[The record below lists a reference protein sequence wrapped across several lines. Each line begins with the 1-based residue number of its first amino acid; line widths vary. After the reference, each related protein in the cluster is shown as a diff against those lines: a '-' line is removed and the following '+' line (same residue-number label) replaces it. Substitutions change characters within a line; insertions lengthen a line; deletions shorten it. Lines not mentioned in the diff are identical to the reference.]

1 MASNQQKTNIWID
14 GSQAGATLTE
24 LKKKVSVLNKE
35 IKDLPRNSDAYKAK
49 MNELSQASGAL
60 TQHRNQIKGI
70 GDAYQPA
77 NNGIRGMISQFA
89 PMAGGLALAGA
100 AIGSI
105 VSGIS
110 SWYQNNKL
118 MEKSLSSLQ
127 ALTGASTEDL
137 KFYKA
142 EAIEMGKTSTMS
154 ASQTVEAFKLI
165 GSARPD
171 LLQNKEAL
179 AQVTKETITLA
190 EAAEMDLGAAASSLA
205 GSMNQFN
212 LGAEDSSRIINALAA
227 GSKEGAAEITD
238 VSASIE
244 KFGTV
249 AAANNVT
256 FEESV
261 ALTEL
266 MAEKNIKN
274 AEAGTQLRNVL
285 LNVATASA
293 LPQEAQK
300 AMQQYGVNIELV
312 MNKAIPLKDRLQ
324 ELAKVQKDQT
334 ALVKIFGKENV
345 VAGQTILG
353 NISKFDTLTKAVTGT
368 NTAYEQQRINN
379 DNLDGD
385 LKKMNSAWEGFT
397 LSVGG
402 AGESMRG
409 LVQVGTDVLNWTS
422 DLITGFKE
430 ADSMKLET
438 VFFKLADAMTFG
450 IGPAHDYFEQ
460 MVRINEISMDII
472 DSVKGEV
479 EANVVL
485 TESLAKNNEMLKE
498 GNLTAEEAATINN
511 ENEQIIS
518 ALTEK
523 YPELTANLDLHKL
536 SQKGAIALQK
546 EMNKELLNQAL
557 ASAQAAE
564 AERLLSTVV
573 ENTMKVQTL
582 SAEINRLKKEGGVL
596 NTILIGTKAQE
607 LLESKKLV
615 QDSQKQLMNLGK
627 TMQSVKQNLQGIDF
641 TFGSKF
647 KIESDIIGQS
657 QQKLAEAN
665 KILASTTDPNKKK
678 AIEAFIKGLE
688 ASIKN
693 ASKGQQSALDDLL
706 AKNQQV
712 LDSDEKTTAKLGAN
726 SKKKSDTV
734 KKNADNLAKELAK
747 LIADTEKLASNF
759 SNQTVLDA
767 FTDEKQ
773 KELFALQNS
782 IEEKYRAEIESAMK
796 LMAQKGDIGIK
807 ATEQYNR
814 LIALED
820 EEYEKGKADIEEKY
834 RKEKYAKDYE
844 NEKNANLQFL
854 AQQNSLQ
861 DAIVDLKVT
870 KAKAALSAVRDGDLA
885 GYAQAKAD
893 LEKALKE
900 QADLEKTRKLEAL
913 MDQRDDGIIS
923 VEEFNLR
930 KEELELQH
938 QQNIVDI
945 NAQSAEQ
952 LKEIDNDR
960 TQNALENIQKVM
972 DIAKQFSD
980 ASSQQ
985 QLNMLNQ
992 EQKREQQALDEKFKN
1007 KLISEDQYNEEKKK
1021 IDAETAKKK
1030 YDIELE
1036 QFNKNQAFA
1045 TAEAIIQGALAIA
1058 KITAQTGVAAP
1069 FAIPLVVAST
1079 AAQLAMIAA
1088 QAPPEAPQFAE
1099 GGFAEVT
1106 GAKDGF
1112 RYRAQRVGKLK
1123 PGFTPNRPIL
1133 GLFGEKGPEYV
1144 IPNHLLRKQ
1153 PVARF
1158 VSMMEAERM
1167 GRVPQ
1172 FADGGLTSGSMEVG
1186 AETLQLLKQNN
1197 ALYSALMQ
1205 YLPNLSVQFSDK
1217 NIEDLEKN
1225 TNRFNSAKN

>member
-1 MASNQQKTNIWID
+1 MASSTIKIEGKI
-14 GSQAGATLTE
+14 AGAALDE
-24 LKKKVSVLNKE
+24 LKKKVT
-35 IKDLPRNSDAYKAK
+35 DLRREVSQLEVGSAK
-49 MNELSQASGAL
+49 YNAKVGDLKNANQAL
-60 TQHRNQIKGI
+60 TAHRNEIRGIGASYGQAQTGIKGL
-70 GDAYQPA
+70 
-77 NNGIRGMISQFA
+77 MMQFA
-89 PMAGGLALAGA
+89 PMAGGLAIAGA
-100 AIGSI
+100 AIG
-105 VSGIS
+105 GITSAVS
-110 SWYQNNKL
+110 SWYQNNKAL
-118 MEKSLSSLQ
+118 EKSLSSLQ
-127 ALTGASTEDL
+127 SLTGASTEDM

-142 EAIEMGKTSTMS
+142 EAIAMGKTSTMS

-171 LLQNKEAL
+171 LLKNKEAL
-179 AQVTKETITLA
+179 AEVTKETVVLA
-190 EAAEMDLGAAASSLA
+190 EAAEMDLGSAANSMA
-205 GSMNQFN
+205 GAMNQFN
-212 LGAEDSSRIINALAA
+212 LGASESGRIINALAA
-227 GSKEGAAEITD
+227 GSKEGAAEISD
-238 VSASIE
+238 VTLSVE
-244 KFGTV
+244 KFGAV
-249 AAANNVT
+249 ASANNVT

-266 MAEKNIKN
+266 MAEKNIKG

-293 LPQEAQK
+293 LPDEAQK
-300 AMQQYGVNIELV
+300 AMAKYGVNIEMV

-353 NISKFDTLTKAVTGT
+353 NISKFDSLTKAVTGT
-368 NTAYEQQRINN
+368 NVAYEQQRINN

-397 LSVGG
+397 LSIGG

-422 DLITGFKE
+422 DLITGLKE

-438 VFFKLADAMTFG
+438 VFYKFADALTLG
-450 IGPAHDYFEQ
+450 IGPLHDFYEE
-460 MVRINEISMDII
+460 MIRINEISMDVI
-472 DSVKGEV
+472 DSIKGEV
-479 EANVVL
+479 EANVTL
-485 TESLAKNNEMLKE
+485 TESLARNNEMLAS
-498 GNLTAEEAATINN
+498 GNLTAEEAARINN

-564 AERLLSTVV
+564 AERLLASVV
-573 ENTMKVQTL
+573 ESTMKVQML
-582 SAEINRLKKEGGVL
+582 SAEIRKLEKEGGVL
-596 NTILIGTKAQE
+596 NMIMIGTKAKE
-607 LLESKKLV
+607 LAAAMKES
-615 QDSQKQLMNLGK
+615 QTSQKQLMNLGN
-627 TMQSVKQNLQGIDF
+627 TMAGVKKNLEGIDF

-647 KIESDIIGQS
+647 KIQSDIIADS
-657 QQKLAEAN
+657 ERKLANAN
-665 KILASTTDPNKKK
+665 ELLAKTNDPNKRK
-678 AIEAFIKGLE
+678 AIESFIKGLE

-712 LDSDEKTTAKLGAN
+712 LESDEKTTAKLGAN
-726 SKKKSDTV
+726 GKKKNDTV
-734 KKNADNLAKELAK
+734 KKNAENLAKELAK
-747 LIADTEKLASNF
+747 LIADTEKLASNL
-759 SNQTVLDA
+759 SNQTILDA

-782 IEEKYRAEIESAMK
+782 IEEKYKAEIEMAMK
-796 LMAQKGDIGIK
+796 LMAQKGEIGIK

-820 EEYEKGKADIEEKY
+820 EEYEKGKAEIEEKY

-861 DAIVDLKVT
+861 DAIIDLKVT

-893 LEKALKE
+893 LEKALQE

-923 VEEFNLR
+923 VQEYNLR

-938 QQNIVDI
+938 QQNIIDI
-945 NAQSAEQ
+945 NAQSAEE
-952 LKEIDNDR
+952 LKAIDNDR
-960 TQNALENIQKVM
+960 AENALNNISKIL
-972 DIAKQFSD
+972 DISKQFSD
-980 ASSQQ
+980 AASQRE
-985 QLNMLNQ
+985 LNDLNQ
-992 EQKREQQALDEKFKN
+992 SQNREQKALDEKLKN
-1007 KLISEDQYNEEKKK
+1007 KLITEDQYNEEKKK
-1021 IDAETAKKK
+1021 LDAETAKKK
-1030 YDIELE
+1030 YEIELD
-1036 QFNKNQAFA
+1036 QFKKNQAFA

-1058 KITAQTGVAAP
+1058 KVTAQTGVGAA
-1069 FAIPLVVAST
+1069 FAVPLVIAST
-1079 AAQLAMIAA
+1079 AAQLAMISE

-1099 GGFAEVT
+1099 GGYADVT
-1106 GAKDGF
+1106 GAKDGL

-1133 GLFGEKGPEYV
+1133 GLFGEKGTEYV
-1144 IPNHLLRKQ
+1144 VPAHLLRKQ
-1153 PVARF
+1153 PVANY
-1158 VSMMEAERM
+1158 VSMIEAERL

-1172 FADGGLTSGSMEVG
+1172 YAEGGFTGAPQMGGGDISG
-1186 AETLQLLKQNN
+1186 LLKQNN
-1197 ALYSALMQ
+1197 LLYSELIRI
-1205 YLPNLSVQFSDK
+1205 LPNLGVYFSDK
-1217 NIEDLEKN
+1217 NIEDLDKN
-1225 TNRFNSAKN
+1225 RSRFNATKN